1 MLQLLIIFIFF
12 SFAHN
17 IAGVLAWRF
26 MGYLR
31 IFISRDIRLKVFK
44 KLQDLDMSY
53 HISHSTG
60 NTISIFK
67 RGDSAVDD
75 AIVIFHM
82 FLWGPLITFSISLA
96 ILWGI
101 HWAFAVSV
109 LVFAIIFIIILQKLL
124 SNNLKWRR
132 AYHEQEDN
140 ITGKITDNLMNM
152 ITVKHFAKEQWEH
165 NRLTDFFKLWTSNY
179 LDYDKSFRYM
189 DFISN
194 IIATIN
200 IVLALFLGY
209 FYFKQNVITIG
220 DFVLLFVMITRIN
233 DELRYLVY
241 NYREFNRSLV
251 DVEKY
256 INILEEE
263 PNIKEPETKIKINN
277 INPTIELRKVTFNYP
292 DNTNQVFKN
301 LSFKIK
307 PKEKIAL
314 VGKSGAGKTTIITL
328 LLRFYDVVSGGIYI
342 NGQNI
347 KDFKKEELRSLFGT
361 VPQDPIMFNETI
373 KYNVCYGKS
382 EATMAELIMACKLA
396 NIYNF
401 IDSLPAKFETQVGE
415 RGIKLSG
422 GQKQRLA
429 IARVILSN
437 PQIII
442 FDEATSQLDSESEK
456 EIQDAF
462 WKIAKEKTTIIIA
475 HRLSTVI
482 KADRIIVFDQ
492 GKIVESGTHEE
503 LLKLNR
509 KYCKLWKIQSA
520 NISINSNIIK

>member
-1 MLQLLIIFIFF
+1 
-12 SFAHN
+12 
-17 IAGVLAWRF
+17 
-26 MGYLR
+26 
-31 IFISRDIRLKVFK
+31 
-44 KLQDLDMSY
+44 
-53 HISHSTG
+53 
-60 NTISIFK
+60 
-67 RGDSAVDD
+67 
-75 AIVIFHM
+75 
-82 FLWGPLITFSISLA
+82 
-96 ILWGI
+96 
-101 HWAFAVSV
+101 
-109 LVFAIIFIIILQKLL
+109 
-124 SNNLKWRR
+124 
-132 AYHEQEDN
+132 
-140 ITGKITDNLMNM
+140 
-152 ITVKHFAKEQWEH
+152 
-165 NRLTDFFKLWTSNY
+165 
-179 LDYDKSFRYM
+179 
-189 DFISN
+189 
-194 IIATIN
+194 
-200 IVLALFLGY
+200 
-209 FYFKQNVITIG
+209 
-220 DFVLLFVMITRIN
+220 
-233 DELRYLVY
+233 
-241 NYREFNRSLV
+241 
-251 DVEKY
+251 
-256 INILEEE
+256 
-263 PNIKEPETKIKINN
+263 
-277 INPTIELRKVTFNYP
+277 
-292 DNTNQVFKN
+292 
-301 LSFKIK
+301 
-307 PKEKIAL
+307 
-314 VGKSGAGKTTIITL
+314 
-328 LLRFYDVVSGGIYI
+328 
-342 NGQNI
+342 
-347 KDFKKEELRSLFGT
+347 
-361 VPQDPIMFNETI
+361 MFNETI

>member
-1 MLQLLIIFIFF
+1 
-12 SFAHN
+12 
-17 IAGVLAWRF
+17 
-26 MGYLR
+26 
-31 IFISRDIRLKVFK
+31 
-44 KLQDLDMSY
+44 
-53 HISHSTG
+53 
-60 NTISIFK
+60 
-67 RGDSAVDD
+67 
-75 AIVIFHM
+75 
-82 FLWGPLITFSISLA
+82 
-96 ILWGI
+96 
-101 HWAFAVSV
+101 
-109 LVFAIIFIIILQKLL
+109 
-124 SNNLKWRR
+124 
-132 AYHEQEDN
+132 
-140 ITGKITDNLMNM
+140 
-152 ITVKHFAKEQWEH
+152 
-165 NRLTDFFKLWTSNY
+165 
-179 LDYDKSFRYM
+179 M

-462 WKIAKEKTTIIIA
+462 
-475 HRLSTVI
+475 
-482 KADRIIVFDQ
+482 
-492 GKIVESGTHEE
+492 
-503 LLKLNR
+503 
-509 KYCKLWKIQSA
+509 
-520 NISINSNIIK
+520 

>member
-1 MLQLLIIFIFF
+1 
-12 SFAHN
+12 
-17 IAGVLAWRF
+17 
-26 MGYLR
+26 
-31 IFISRDIRLKVFK
+31 
-44 KLQDLDMSY
+44 
-53 HISHSTG
+53 
-60 NTISIFK
+60 
-67 RGDSAVDD
+67 
-75 AIVIFHM
+75 
-82 FLWGPLITFSISLA
+82 
-96 ILWGI
+96 
-101 HWAFAVSV
+101 
-109 LVFAIIFIIILQKLL
+109 
-124 SNNLKWRR
+124 
-132 AYHEQEDN
+132 
-140 ITGKITDNLMNM
+140 
-152 ITVKHFAKEQWEH
+152 
-165 NRLTDFFKLWTSNY
+165 
-179 LDYDKSFRYM
+179 M

-382 EATMAELIMACKLA
+382 EAIMAELIMACKFA

-462 WKIAKEKTTIIIA
+462 
-475 HRLSTVI
+475 
-482 KADRIIVFDQ
+482 
-492 GKIVESGTHEE
+492 
-503 LLKLNR
+503 
-509 KYCKLWKIQSA
+509 
-520 NISINSNIIK
+520 

>member
-1 MLQLLIIFIFF
+1 
-12 SFAHN
+12 
-17 IAGVLAWRF
+17 
-26 MGYLR
+26 
-31 IFISRDIRLKVFK
+31 
-44 KLQDLDMSY
+44 
-53 HISHSTG
+53 
-60 NTISIFK
+60 
-67 RGDSAVDD
+67 
-75 AIVIFHM
+75 
-82 FLWGPLITFSISLA
+82 
-96 ILWGI
+96 
-101 HWAFAVSV
+101 
-109 LVFAIIFIIILQKLL
+109 
-124 SNNLKWRR
+124 
-132 AYHEQEDN
+132 
-140 ITGKITDNLMNM
+140 
-152 ITVKHFAKEQWEH
+152 
-165 NRLTDFFKLWTSNY
+165 
-179 LDYDKSFRYM
+179 M

-314 VGKSGAGKTTIITL
+314 VSKSGAGKTTIITL

-462 WKIAKEKTTIIIA
+462 
-475 HRLSTVI
+475 
-482 KADRIIVFDQ
+482 
-492 GKIVESGTHEE
+492 
-503 LLKLNR
+503 
-509 KYCKLWKIQSA
+509 
-520 NISINSNIIK
+520 